1 MQFGGKERGYDLAS
15 TTFSPEG
22 RIFQVEYAI
31 EAVRHGTG
39 AIGIKSKE
47 GVVLT
52 VEKRVG
58 NLQKPDT
65 IEKVF
70 DIDDHIGAAI
80 AGLTADARVLID
92 HARVQ
97 AQINKITYGESIST
111 IELVRKVCDQKQI
124 YTINAG
130 ARPFGVSFLIAG
142 VDEDMAPNLFM
153 TDPSGAY
160 WSFKAT
166 AIGQNADD
174 VKDYL
179 ASKYHPNLSLDDAVV
194 LSINGLKKSMSDD
207 ENLDPVNV
215 EIAVVK
221 TEDRKFYRYSI
232 DEIKEYIPKAKESE

>member
-1 MQFGGKERGYDLAS
+1 MFGTGGERGYDLAS

-58 NLQKPDT
+58 VLQKPET
-65 IEKVF
+65 IEKIF
-70 DIDDHIGAAI
+70 DIDTHIGAAI

-92 HARVQ
+92 YARIQ
-97 AQINKITYGESIST
+97 TQNNQIIYNEPIST
-111 IELVRKVCDQKQI
+111 IGLVRKICDVKQL
-124 YTINAG
+124 YTSRGG

-142 VDEDMAPNLFM
+142 VDSDGTPRLYM

-166 AIGQNADD
+166 SIGQNSDK
-174 VKDYL
+174 VKDFL
-179 ASKYHPNLSLDDAVV
+179 TQKYKSDLTLDEAII
-194 LSINGLKKSMSDD
+194 LSIQALKESMVD
-207 ENLDPVNV
+207 ESELTAKNV
-215 EIAVVK
+215 EIAVIK
-221 TEDRKFYRYSI
+221 TEDHKFYRLTHEEI
-232 DEIKEYIPKAKESE
+232 DNYIKKGIN

>member
-1 MQFGGKERGYDLAS
+1 MFGGQGERGYDFSS

-31 EAVRHGTG
+31 EAVRHGSS

-52 VEKRVG
+52 VEKRIST
-58 NLQKPDT
+58 LQKPET
-65 IEKVF
+65 IEKIF
-70 DIDDHIGAAI
+70 DIDEHIGAAI

-92 HARVQ
+92 HARLQ
-97 AQINKITYGESIST
+97 TQINRITYNEPMST
-111 IELVRKVCDQKQI
+111 IGLVRKICDLKQF

-142 VDEDMAPNLFM
+142 VDNDGSPKLFM

-166 AIGQNADD
+166 CIGQNSESVKEFLNEEYRDD
-174 VKDYL
+174 L
-179 ASKYHPNLSLDDAVV
+179 TLDEAII
-194 LSINGLKKSMSDD
+194 LSIKALKKSLGD
-207 ENLDPVNV
+207 EKELESKNV
-215 EIAVVK
+215 EIAIIK
-221 TEDRKFYRYSI
+221 TKDRKFHRLSLEEVEKYM
-232 DEIKEYIPKAKESE
+232 EKIK